1 MRKLIAWVFMY
12 SLDGLIDELRLDVH
26 PYVAGEGT
34 RLFDGVP
41 ASYRLDLVASAEFAN
56 GVVGLHDRRPR
67 RRRPSSEQPGTS
79 VPDDIG
85 APLVE
90 WLSDLRDRPRPPL
103 PVSPH
108 DEHRHARWPG
118 RSVPSE
124 PAFP

>member
-1 MRKLIAWVFMY
+1 MELVMRKLIAWVFMY

-67 RRRPSSEQPGTS
+67 RRRPSSEQPGN
-79 VPDDIG
+79 
-85 APLVE
+85 
-90 WLSDLRDRPRPPL
+90 LS
-103 PVSPH
+103 
-108 DEHRHARWPG
+108 ARRYG
-118 RSVPSE
+118 RSLSRVAE
-124 PAFP
+124 RPA